1 MAKNMVIAGAFGG
14 RKVECVPALVD
25 TYKGLLAAANSG
37 NHWAR
42 LAVKELQALTTGRA
56 GKPNVFVRSTGAVNT
71 KVGNEEF
78 YIFLPGI
85 RATGEALPGGGY
97 KIVNMVLD
105 PGYFKATENNRPGL
119 YRATYSNSNQWE
131 TEYSP
136 DGAIINKEN
145 RVVAISDT
153 RYGSPDE
160 AAEAAAGKVVHA
172 PGAPKKGRLFN
183 SAGFDMHYSPVG
195 SPLGG
200 LRRYDANKSSEV
212 HGSAKLLAEQMYA
225 ARNVKGVNW
234 VSERGGSVVLT
245 QAMELLVQQ
254 GVKLDKHAAFM
265 VLPSSS
271 PRKAIDLAHKLNLV
285 KDEEFI
291 KTGYVDSV
299 NTVSSL
305 SSAFARIKNDKD
317 PYGWGSAVKEAGL
330 GLLKQSAGLSVMT
343 GLVALAG
350 GASGATA
357 PAMAAI
363 ISAANAGAKATGAVA
378 LAQGTV
384 TWGHSLLEK
393 HKN

>member
-1 MAKNMVIAGAFGG
+1 MSKSMVIAGKFGG
-14 RKVECVPALVD
+14 RKVECVPALVNR
-25 TYKGLLAAANSG
+25 YKGLLTAANSG

-42 LAVKELQALTTGRA
+42 LAVKELQSLTTGRA
-56 GKPNVFVRSTGAVNT
+56 GKSNVFVRSTGAVNT

-85 RATGEALPGGGY
+85 RATGEALPNGRY

-105 PGYFKATENNRPGL
+105 PGYFKAIANNKPGL
-119 YRATYSNSNQWE
+119 YHVKYSDGWQAK
-131 TEYSP
+131 YSG
-136 DGAIINKEN
+136 DGTITNKEN
-145 RVVAISDT
+145 RVVAICDT
-153 RYGSPDE
+153 RYRHPDD
-160 AAEAAAGKVVHA
+160 AAKSAAAKVVHA
-172 PGAPKKGRLFN
+172 PGALKKGRLFN
-183 SAGFDMHYSPVG
+183 SAGFDMHYSPSG

-200 LRRYDANKSSEV
+200 LRRYDAIKSDEV

-225 ARNVKGVNW
+225 ARNIEGVNW

-271 PRKAIDLAHKLNLV
+271 PRKAVKLAHKLNLV
-285 KDEEFI
+285 KDEDFI
-291 KTGYVDSV
+291 KTGYVDGV
-299 NTVSSL
+299 NTLSSL
-305 SSAFARIKNDKD
+305 GAAFSRIKNTDD
-317 PYGWGSAVKEAGL
+317 PYGWGSAAKEAGL

-350 GASGATA
+350 GASGVTA

-378 LAQGTV
+378 LAQGTI